1 MMMAKMEMTKLYA
14 CRRVR
19 VRRRALVEREKEREV
34 HDVTYQDQACIGPTR
49 AFMVG

>member
-1 MMMAKMEMTKLYA
+1 MYA
-14 CRRVR
+14 GEFESV
-19 VRRRALVEREKEREV
+19 RRALVEREKEREV